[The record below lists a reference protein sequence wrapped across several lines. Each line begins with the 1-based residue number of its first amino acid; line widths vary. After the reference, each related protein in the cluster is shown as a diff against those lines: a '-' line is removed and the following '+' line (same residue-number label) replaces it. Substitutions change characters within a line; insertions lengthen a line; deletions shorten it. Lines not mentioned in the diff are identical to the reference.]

1 MTTVSLYS
9 GTSADFIFKA
19 GNSRLAIEIAKNFEL
34 KIGVRPAANEVASW
48 TNSLSSVAERMRNA
62 NLQNQGVMIEMTLP
76 RTSSRLDCLIAG
88 KDLSGRE
95 QAVIIELKQWDE
107 VKPCDRDE
115 MVEAVI
121 GGGWTQTVHPSD
133 QARGYHWFLNDL
145 ATVFSDGSVALS
157 SCSWLHNLPRQKAGP
172 LFDDE
177 FGELIRETP
186 CFTKDDAKAFDSF
199 LSDRVG
205 AGAGKEVLEKIRTSR
220 WEPSKKLLEHVAKMI
235 DGESTFSLLDEQR
248 VAFLKV
254 MDSVRRAS
262 IADRKQVFIIR
273 GGPGTG
279 KSVIAINLFAELA
292 RAEKKVEYV
301 TGSKSITETLRKKLG
316 RRAAV
321 QFKYTHNY
329 SQEREERLDALVI
342 DEAHRIRATSNTY
355 LTPKIKRSDRSQIDE
370 LIGAA
375 RTTAFFIDEK
385 QVVRSEECG
394 STALILSA
402 ANKVGA
408 LVEQIDLEA
417 QFRCGGSDRY
427 VNWVADILQI
437 GGVSKEIR
445 WNSGFEFDL
454 KIVDSLVDLESM
466 IRQRDAE
473 GSTARIT
480 AGFCWDW
487 SDPLPDGT
495 LNPDVQIGE
504 WRMPWNAK
512 PGARKLAKEIP
523 TASLWA
529 TDPRG
534 INQIGCIYTAQGF
547 EYDFAAVIWGQDLV
561 IRNGVW
567 VGQPAESSD
576 AGLKRNL
583 KKGNLSFADLS
594 KNSYRVL
601 LTRGMRGCWIH
612 IVDEETRDFVKG
624 RIVSRQT

>member
-1 MTTVSLYS
+1 
-9 GTSADFIFKA
+9 
-19 GNSRLAIEIAKNFEL
+19 
-34 KIGVRPAANEVASW
+34 
-48 TNSLSSVAERMRNA
+48 MRIA
-62 NLQNQGVMIEMTLP
+62 NLQTQGVMIELTLP

-88 KDLSGRE
+88 KDTSGCE

-107 VKPCDRDE
+107 VKSCDRDE

-145 ATVFSDGSVALS
+145 ATVFSEGGVSLS
-157 SCSWLHNLPRQKAGP
+157 SCSWLHNLPREKAGP

-186 CFTKDDAKAFDSF
+186 CFTKDDSNAFDTF

-205 AGAGKEVLEKIRTSR
+205 AGDGREVLEKIRTSR

-254 MDSVRRAS
+254 MDSVRRTS
-262 IADRKQVFIIR
+262 LADKKQVFIIR

-292 RAEKKVEYV
+292 RAEKRVEYV
-301 TGSKSITETLRKKLG
+301 TGSKSFTETLRKKLG

-329 SQEREERLDALVI
+329 SQETEERLDALVI
-342 DEAHRIRATSNTY
+342 DEAHRIRATSNTWR
-355 LTPKIKRSDRSQIDE
+355 TPKIKRSNRSQIDE
-370 LIGAA
+370 LIEAA

-402 ANKVGA
+402 ANKAGA
-408 LVEQIDLEA
+408 SVEQIDLEA

-427 VNWVADILQI
+427 VNWVADLLEID
-437 GGVSKEIR
+437 GVSREIQ
-445 WNSGFEFDL
+445 WNSEFEFEL
-454 KIVDSLVDLESM
+454 KIVDSLEELENM
-466 IRQRDAE
+466 IRKRDAE
-473 GSTARIT
+473 GNTARIT

-487 SDPLPDGT
+487 SDPSPDGT
-495 LNPDVQIGE
+495 LNSDVQIGE
-504 WRMPWNAK
+504 WQMPWNAK
-512 PGARKLAKEIP
+512 PGARKLANEIP

-547 EYDFAAVIWGQDLV
+547 EYDYAAVIWGQDLV
-561 IRNGVW
+561 IRDGVW

-583 KKGNLSFADLS
+583 RKGNLSFADLS

-612 IVDEETRDFVKG
+612 IVDEETREFVKR
-624 RIVSRQT
+624 RIANHQI